1 MKCQLAVLA
10 ATGTAPPPEEAEDP
24 DPAPPDGGVA
34 DHGLGP
40 PGEPGLDP
48 QGLFRDHQGM
58 MTTAAEVI
66 PQTLKDVVDLDH
78 RPRTER

>member
-1 MKCQLAVLA
+1 MKCPLAVLD
-10 ATGTAPPPEEAEDP
+10 GTDTALPPEEAEDP
-24 DPAPPDGGVA
+24 DPAPPGGGVA

-40 PGEPGLDP
+40 LDEPGPDP

-66 PQTLKDVVDLDH
+66 PQTLKDAVDLDH